1 MQPRRI
7 RLASGEVVDP
17 EDAAP
22 VSVRHPPKAPT
33 PRAPQSP
40 VNTSSVVAR
49 PQTDQQLLDAILSR
63 PGDLTEHEKRAFIDM
78 RASAAK
84 RPLSWSQQQWA
95 TEVAYRLGFD
105 VDHPGNWRETAK
117 EIKRVRR

>member
-1 MQPRRI
+1 MKPRRI

-17 EDAAP
+17 EDASP
-22 VSVRHPPKAPT
+22 VPVRRPPTAPT

-49 PQTDQQLLDAILSR
+49 PQTDRQLLDAILSR
-63 PGDLTEHEKRAFIDM
+63 PCDLTEHEKRAFADM
-78 RASAAK
+78 RASVAMN
-84 RPLSWSQQQWA
+84 PLSWSQQQWA
-95 TEVAYRLGFD
+95 TEVAHRLGFD
-105 VDHPGNWRETAK
+105 VDHPGDWRETAK